1 MEIITR
7 NQYSNL
13 LKHYKIGLE
22 LGVEDGQFSQEL
34 LSSWDGKL
42 VCVDY
47 WEKQDDSVY
56 NEPVNRKNFQSI
68 FSEFNNRIKPFEN
81 RVLVVKNKSN
91 VASSYFPD
99 EYFDFIFI
107 DANHKYEYVKEDI
120 GLWWS
125 KLKVGGLFSGHD
137 WIQNFEPDNDKNMD
151 IYFNNLYL
159 GKYGV
164 NSAVLE
170 FCEEN
175 GYIPKVTEEYF
186 ATWYFIKESCLSG

>member
-7 NQYSNL
+7 NQYSKL
-13 LKHYKIGLE
+13 LKDYKIGLE

-34 LSSWDGKL
+34 LSTWDGKL

-56 NEPVNRKNFQSI
+56 DEPVNRKNFQSI

-137 WIQNFEPDNDKNMD
+137 WIQNFKPDNDKNMD

-175 GYIPKVTEEYF
+175 GYTPKVTEEYF
-186 ATWYFIKESCLSG
+186 ATWYFIK